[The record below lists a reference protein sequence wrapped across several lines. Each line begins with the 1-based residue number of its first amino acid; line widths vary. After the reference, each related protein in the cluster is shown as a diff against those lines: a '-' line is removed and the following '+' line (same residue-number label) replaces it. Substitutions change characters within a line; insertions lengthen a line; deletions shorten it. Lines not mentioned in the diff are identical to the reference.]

1 MHDEMTG
8 TIDVPSVEQIVSI
21 LSTEIGGPL
30 PSHLALLA
38 KVAPSSV
45 QGYYKMWR
53 ELMREPSE
61 GGALPKRY
69 KALICVSLATATR
82 NREAAVFWSR
92 VAARWGLQF
101 EELREIVCF
110 NVTGQGMSTFLD
122 IGQHCLA
129 AALEEI
135 EKLGDRP
142 APEPIEAFVTPEA
155 WKSVALPTSDLPLAE
170 RPAVVAPNSPAEVA
184 IHEYFEKS
192 FDAPM
197 PEFWARLGRES
208 SALLEGYFLL
218 RKDNMLRPE
227 AGGAAP
233 KVVKE
238 LNAVAVD
245 TALHNPWGGEV
256 HLRAAM
262 LNGATLKT
270 LREIE
275 GLVIMEVGMVIYKM
289 TGFDFILYA
298 EKIAAALDTAQ

>member
-1 MHDEMTG
+1 MNQGQTGAIEELSVDE
-8 TIDVPSVEQIVSI
+8 IVAF
-21 LSTEIGGPL
+21 LAGEIGGPL
-30 PSHLALLA
+30 PAHLRLLA
-38 KVAPSSV
+38 EVAPSSI
-45 QGYYKMWR
+45 QGYHRMWR
-53 ELMREPSE
+53 ELMRDPSQ

-82 NREAAVFWSR
+82 NRDSAVFWAR
-92 VAARWGLQF
+92 VAARWGLLF

-110 NVTGQGMSTFLD
+110 NITGQGMSTFLD
-122 IGQHCLA
+122 IGQHCLRA
-129 AALEEI
+129 AQEEI
-135 EKLGDRP
+135 TLLKK
-142 APEPIEAFVTPEA
+142 APDQEPVEPFETPEA

-170 RPAVVAPNSPAEVA
+170 RPAVVAPNNPTEAA
-184 IHEYFEKS
+184 IHDYFEKS

-197 PEFWARLGRES
+197 PEFWARLGREN

-218 RKDNMLRPE
+218 RRDNMRRPE

-233 KVVKE
+233 KIVKE

-262 LNGATLKT
+262 LNGATLRH

-298 EKIAAALDTAQ
+298 EQIAAALDSA